1 MRISPISIR
10 DADKFV
16 ALNHRHNKQA
26 GNGKFAISCYEG
38 EELIGVAIAGRPR
51 SRHLDNGLTCE
62 VYRVCTTGFKNSTSF
77 LYNRVKRIAQLM
89 GYEKVIT
96 YTLQSESGSS
106 LKAIGAVIEKNME
119 HKKQWNNYQ
128 PKPKSGMWPDKKE
141 IRRNHQE
148 VTTQLKFR
156 WTL

>member
-1 MRISPISIR
+1 MKIRPISIR

-16 ALNHRHNKQA
+16 KANHRHNKQA
-26 GNGKFAISCYEG
+26 GNGKFAIACFEG

-51 SRHLDNGLTCE
+51 SRHLDNGRTCE
-62 VYRVCTTGFKNSTSF
+62 VYRVCTNGFHNATSF

-106 LKAIGAVIEKNME
+106 LRAIGATIEKE
-119 HKKQWNNYQ
+119 VKHKKQWNDHGAI
-128 PKPKSGMWPDKKE
+128 K
-141 IRRNHQE
+141 RNFQE